1 MVECGRHM
9 GTFDVRTGQPLGPP
23 CAKALRTYPVE
34 IHAGQVM
41 LARSALPGGD
51 EA

>member
-1 MVECGRHM
+1 MSSAEGVI
-9 GTFDVRTGQPLGPP
+9 PLFT
-23 CAKALRTYPVE
+23 KALRTYPVE

-41 LARSALPGGD
+41 LARPALPGGG